1 MIAVLLRRSKPRR
14 EDYEYVLEVE
24 PLVSA
29 EEDIFEYLIAPYEKF
44 AETLAENVRLK
55 WALTAGRLVAYK
67 RAHEIAR
74 KRITWLARNILTPPR
89 QPAPS
94 PQPVGARGG
103 KKREETREEEA

>member
-1 MIAVLLRRSKPRR
+1 MILRRKSEKPKH
-14 EDYEYVLEVE
+14 EHEYVLEVE

-29 EEDIFEYLIAPYEKF
+29 EEDVFEYLAAPYEKF
-44 AETLAENVRLK
+44 AETLAENIRLK
-55 WALTAGRLVAYK
+55 WALTAGRLMAYK

-94 PQPVGARGG
+94 PQQVGARSGQR
-103 KKREETREEEA
+103 REETREEEA